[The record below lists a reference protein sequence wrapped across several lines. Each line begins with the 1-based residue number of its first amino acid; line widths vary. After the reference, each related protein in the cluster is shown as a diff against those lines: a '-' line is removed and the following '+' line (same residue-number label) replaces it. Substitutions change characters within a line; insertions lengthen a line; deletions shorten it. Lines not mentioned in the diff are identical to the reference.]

1 MPTALET
8 THVVMERTL
17 IVYQRERSAV
27 WQCRYRVNR
36 RWQRASTGEHELPK
50 AIAKAHKMYITAE
63 VRHSQGLPVVT
74 RRVKHV
80 AALAIKRMEDELAI
94 GQGKVSYE
102 TYIRIIN
109 DFILPTTGRREITSI
124 TPTVIDQLDKKRIE
138 IMGKAPTKST
148 MLKHNAALNRIFDEA
163 VIHGFLTQDER
174 PTLIA
179 KGKPGAVRPS
189 FDIEEIGAVLGNF
202 DAWIDRARTDTSR
215 ERRLL
220 LKDYV
225 HFILDTGVRPGKEPL
240 GVRWRQIKY
249 NYAANEVS
257 SLDKTSNAT
266 QKTEPVRTMQM
277 PVSGK
282 TGGRTIVAMERSV
295 AAFARL
301 AERNYG
307 LKPNYEKPFGD
318 LITPSND
325 DFVFQCRVKVAG
337 GRYQLV
343 KPTSLEN
350 MFGAYLR
357 EHNLLNDPKSGQM
370 RTFYSLRHAY
380 ATYALLYDRV
390 PIHTL
395 ARQMGT
401 SVLMIEKH
409 YSHLDV
415 VTAITQLG
423 GRQTKKVL
431 DANSTVSDKYKSTK
445 AAKVA

>member
-1 MPTALET
+1 MA
-8 THVVMERTL
+8 RTL

-109 DFILPTTGRREITSI
+109 DFILPTIGRREITSI

-257 SLDKTSNAT
+257 SLDKSSNAT

-307 LKPNYEKPFGD
+307 LKPNVEKPFGD
-318 LITPSND
+318 LIAPSND

-445 AAKVA
+445 ATKVA

>member
-1 MPTALET
+1 
-8 THVVMERTL
+8 VMARTL

-109 DFILPTTGRREITSI
+109 DFILPTIGRREITSI

-257 SLDKTSNAT
+257 SLDKSSNAT
-266 QKTEPVRTMQM
+266 KKTEPVRTMQM

-295 AAFARL
+295 AAFARI
-301 AERNYG
+301 AERNYS

-325 DFVFQCRVKVAG
+325 DFVFQCRVKAAG

-431 DANSTVSDKYKSTK
+431 DANSTVSDKYKSKK
-445 AAKVA
+445 ATKVA

>member
-1 MPTALET
+1 MPSAVET

-109 DFILPTTGRREITSI
+109 DFILPTIGRREITSI

-445 AAKVA
+445 ATKVA

>member
-1 MPTALET
+1 MA
-8 THVVMERTL
+8 RTL

-109 DFILPTTGRREITSI
+109 DFILPTIGRREITSI

-257 SLDKTSNAT
+257 SLDKSSNAT

-307 LKPNYEKPFGD
+307 LKPNVEKPFGD
-318 LITPSND
+318 LIAPSND
-325 DFVFQCRVKVAG
+325 DFVFQCRVEVAG

-445 AAKVA
+445 ATKVA

>member
-109 DFILPTTGRREITSI
+109 DFILPTIGRREITSI

-401 SVLMIEKH
+401 SVLMVEKH

>member
-94 GQGKVSYE
+94 GQGKISYE

-109 DFILPTTGRREITSI
+109 DFILPTIGRREITSI

-179 KGKPGAVRPS
+179 KGEAGKVRPG
-189 FDIEEIGAVLGNF
+189 FDVEEIGAVLGNF
-202 DAWIDRARTDTSR
+202 DAWIDRARSDESR
-215 ERRLL
+215 ERRLI

-225 HFILDTGVRPGKEPL
+225 HFILDTGVRPGDEPL
-240 GVRWRQIKY
+240 GVRWRQVKY
-249 NYAANEVS
+249 NCSANEVS
-257 SLDKTSNAT
+257 SLDKSANTNKS
-266 QKTEPVRTMQM
+266 EPVRTMQM
-277 PVSGK
+277 RVTGK
-282 TGGRTIVAMERSV
+282 TGPRTIVAMDRAVS
-295 AAFARL
+295 AFARI

-307 LKPNYEKPFGD
+307 IKGTHEQPFTELLAPNNEDY
-318 LITPSND
+318 
-325 DFVFQCRVKVAG
+325 VFQRRIKQED
-337 GRYQLV
+337 GRYKLA

-350 MFGAYLR
+350 MFTSYLR
-357 EHNLLNDPKSGQM
+357 EHNLLIDPKTGQN
-370 RTFYSLRHAY
+370 RVLYSLRHAY

>member
-1 MPTALET
+1 MTLVADT

-17 IVYQRERSAV
+17 IVYRRECSAV
-27 WQCRYRVNR
+27 WQCRYRINR
-36 RWQRASTGEHELPK
+36 HWQRASTGERELPR
-50 AIAKAHKMYITAE
+50 AIQKAHKMYITAE

-109 DFILPTTGRREITSI
+109 DFILPTIGRREITSI
-124 TPTVIDQLDKKRIE
+124 TPTVIDQLDKKRIG

-202 DAWIDRARTDTSR
+202 DAWIDRARSDESR

-295 AAFARL
+295 AAFARI

-307 LKPNYEKPFGD
+307 LKPNDEKPFGD

-445 AAKVA
+445 ATKVA

>member
-1 MPTALET
+1 
-8 THVVMERTL
+8 
-17 IVYQRERSAV
+17 
-27 WQCRYRVNR
+27 
-36 RWQRASTGEHELPK
+36 
-50 AIAKAHKMYITAE
+50 
-63 VRHSQGLPVVT
+63 
-74 RRVKHV
+74 
-80 AALAIKRMEDELAI
+80 
-94 GQGKVSYE
+94 
-102 TYIRIIN
+102 
-109 DFILPTTGRREITSI
+109 
-124 TPTVIDQLDKKRIE
+124 
-138 IMGKAPTKST
+138 MGKAPTKST

-257 SLDKTSNAT
+257 SLDKSSNAT

-307 LKPNYEKPFGD
+307 LKPNVEKPFGD
-318 LITPSND
+318 LIAPSND
-325 DFVFQCRVKVAG
+325 DFVFQCRVEVAG

-445 AAKVA
+445 ATKVA

>member
-1 MPTALET
+1 MN
-8 THVVMERTL
+8 RTL
-17 IVYQRERSAV
+17 IVYRRERSAV
-27 WQCRYRVNR
+27 WQCRYRINR
-36 RWQRASTGEHELPK
+36 LWQRASTGEHELPK
-50 AIAKAHKMYITAE
+50 AIEKAHKMYIAAE
-63 VRHSQGLPVVT
+63 VRHSNGLPVVT

-80 AALAIKRMEDELAI
+80 AALALKRMEDEIAI

-102 TYIRIIN
+102 TYARIIN
-109 DFILPTTGRREITSI
+109 DFILPTIGRREITSI
-124 TPTVIDQLDKKRIE
+124 TPNVIDQLDKKRIE

-163 VIHGFLTQDER
+163 VIQGFLTQQER

-179 KGKPGAVRPS
+179 KGKAGAVRPS
-189 FDIEEIGAVLGNF
+189 FEVEEIAAVLGNF

-240 GVRWRQIKY
+240 GIRWRQIKY
-249 NYAANEVS
+249 NYAANEVT
-257 SLDKTSNAT
+257 SLDKSSNAAA
-266 QKTEPVRTMQM
+266 KTEPVRTMQM

-295 AAFARL
+295 AAFARI

-307 LKPNYEKPFGD
+307 VTPNHAQPFAE
-318 LITPSND
+318 LITPNKD
-325 DFVFQCRVKVAG
+325 DLVFQCRVKVAG

-343 KPTSLEN
+343 DPTSLEN

-357 EHNLLNDPKSGQM
+357 EHNLLIDPKTGQK
-370 RTFYSLRHAY
+370 RVLYSLRHAY

-431 DANSTVSDKYKSTK
+431 EANSTVSDKYKSTK

>member
-1 MPTALET
+1 MN
-8 THVVMERTL
+8 RTL
-17 IVYQRERSAV
+17 IVYRRERSAV
-27 WQCRYRVNR
+27 WQCRYRINR
-36 RWQRASTGEHELPK
+36 LWQRASTGEHELPK
-50 AIAKAHKMYITAE
+50 AIEKAHKMYIAAE
-63 VRHSQGLPVVT
+63 VRYSQGLPVVT

-80 AALAIKRMEDELAI
+80 AALALKRMEDEIAI

-102 TYIRIIN
+102 TYARIIN
-109 DFILPTTGRREITSI
+109 DFILPTIGRREITSI
-124 TPTVIDQLDKKRIE
+124 TPNVIDQLDKKRIE

-163 VIHGFLTQDER
+163 VIQGFLTQQER

-179 KGKPGAVRPS
+179 KGKAGAVRPS
-189 FDIEEIGAVLGNF
+189 FEVEEIAAVLGNF

-240 GVRWRQIKY
+240 GIRWRQIKY

-257 SLDKTSNAT
+257 TLNQSSTKVT
-266 QKTEPVRTMQM
+266 KPEPVRTMQM

-295 AAFARL
+295 AAFARI

-307 LKPNYEKPFGD
+307 ITPNHAQPFAE
-318 LITPSND
+318 LITPNND
-325 DFVFQCRVKVAG
+325 DLVFQCRVKVAG

-343 KPTSLEN
+343 DPTSLEN
-350 MFGAYLR
+350 MFCAYLR
-357 EHNLLNDPKSGQM
+357 EHNLLIDPKTGQK
-370 RTFYSLRHAY
+370 RVLYSLRHAY

-431 DANSTVSDKYKSTK
+431 EANSTVSDKYKSTK
-445 AAKVA
+445 AARVA